1 MAKSNGPIQ
10 GGEKRLDYLS
20 HKERDAK
27 QGVKGQAMAKNTI
40 CLWYDKDAEAA
51 ARFYAETFPDSAMGA
66 VHRAPSDYPSG
77 KQGDVL
83 TVEFTVAGIPCLGL
97 NGGPAFK
104 HNEAFSF
111 QIATD
116 DQQETDRYWNAIVG
130 NGGQE
135 SACGWCKDKWGVSW
149 QITPRVLTEALAA
162 GGDEAK
168 RAFDAMMGMKKI
180 DVAAIKAARRG

>member
-1 MAKSNGPIQ
+1 MS
-10 GGEKRLDYLS
+10 
-20 HKERDAK
+20 
-27 QGVKGQAMAKNTI
+27 KNTI

-51 ARFYAETFPDSAMGA
+51 ARFYAATFPNSSVGA
-66 VHRAPSDYPSG
+66 VSRAPSDFPSG
-77 KQGDVL
+77 KAGDVL
-83 TVEFTVAGIPCLGL
+83 VVEFTVAGIPCIGL

-104 HNEAFSF
+104 QSEAFSF

-149 QITPRVLTEALAA
+149 QITPRALTEAMAA

-168 RAFDAMMGMKKI
+168 RAFKAMMDMKKI
-180 DVAAIKAARRG
+180 DIATIEAARRG